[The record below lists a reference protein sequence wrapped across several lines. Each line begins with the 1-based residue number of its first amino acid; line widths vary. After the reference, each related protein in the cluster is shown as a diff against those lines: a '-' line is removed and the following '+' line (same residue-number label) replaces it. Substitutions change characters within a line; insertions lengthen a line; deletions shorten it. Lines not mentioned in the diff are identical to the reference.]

1 MHKYKRYVVLLLML
15 TISGCAISYVDDE
28 GQKRIIGLVNLTLSN
43 KGDDQGADKVEVT
56 SIGILFS
63 SNPVSTGL
71 SVGYTKEVTMKIHN
85 NALILMDDIKKDKE
99 DEPTN

>member
-1 MHKYKRYVVLLLML
+1 MHKYKRYLVLLLLL

-43 KGDDQGADKVEVT
+43 KGGDQGADKVEVT
-56 SIGILFS
+56 SIGILLS

-71 SVGYTKEVTMKIHN
+71 SAGYTKEVTMKIHN
-85 NALILMDDIKKDKE
+85 NALIFMDDIKKDKK